1 MAAVLARLRAE
12 LRRRWVSWLGIA
24 LVAGL
29 GGGVV
34 LGLLAG
40 AARTTRA
47 YPEFVR
53 AMSAADVLVG
63 GNSPFV
69 LQEGRL
75 GGAVDLDDIAA
86 LPQVADEARASV
98 SLLFTG
104 DDGDGSPRGAR
115 RSPADHP
122 RRRTARLDHRTLVD
136 GGGTPGQPEAG
147 QRGHRQLR
155 ARRAPAPRGRQH
167 LAAPLRRG
175 FGIRDHR
182 APAPEQL
189 RRSPRRRPR
198 RQQHVDRR
206 ARRRTRRHDPDHR
219 YRSVAARIPAARP
232 RPVTRPAPHPRVRAA
247 LRAPDRVEPD
257 HVRAPQAAR
266 PVGRVRQ
273 GHRAAGAGLA
283 RGLHREPRAAAAE
296 GRDRDPGRGHRPP
309 PRRAARGAGAGVHR
323 RPGPAPPGV
332 RGGA

>member
-40 AARTTRA
+40 AARTDPRVPGIRPGDERRRRA
-47 YPEFVR
+47 RGRKQPLRPAGGTARWRRRPRRHRR
-53 AMSAADVLVG
+53 AAPG
-63 GNSPFV
+63 GRRGPR
-69 LQEGRL
+69 QREP
-75 GGAVDLDDIAA
+75 AVH
-86 LPQVADEARASV
+86 R
-98 SLLFTG
+98 G
-104 DDGDGSPRGAR
+104 DGDGSPRGAR

-266 PVGRVRQ
+266 PVRRVRQ

-283 RGLHREPRAAAAE
+283 GGLHREPRAAAAE

-323 RPGPAPPGV
+323 RAGPAPPGV